1 MADFTSSWEEYRL
14 LVIKE
19 LEELNK
25 KVNALVEKIQEVN
38 LNLALI
44 QQNSNKMERNS
55 NKIGSILDTLTLVNQ
70 EILVIKEDLR
80 SIEKAVAT
88 HDSWHAEERTGT
100 VLQKTRSK
108 DRHWSL
114 FLAIIAVIAAIAGA
128 LLR

>member
-38 LNLALI
+38 LNLALV
-44 QQNSNKMERNS
+44 QQNSYKMERNS
-55 NKIGSILDTLTLVNQ
+55 NKIGSILDTLALVNQ

-88 HDSWHAEERTGT
+88 HDAWHAEERTGT